1 MATSLVV
8 ARLVGPS
15 VLGTIAFGLAYVNM
29 FTIITDLGFGTAHIK
44 LVSEGRDIKVCNGTY
59 ATIKASL
66 IGIFV
71 LVFLGFYLFQKFVLH
86 SSFESETHE
95 TVIFI
100 YLVII
105 TLTQF
110 YNIYTATWAARM
122 EQAKQDIPSFLQT
135 LIYQILRIV
144 LAVLGYKA
152 IGLVLGNLAS
162 ILIIIPFYLYLG
174 RDLKFGKF
182 DKSLFKDYL
191 KIAAPTIVTT
201 TCGIL
206 IYSTDKVILQ
216 SFTNSEEL
224 GFYSAAFVLGSFI
237 KTIEG
242 STGMLLF
249 PLFSKYISERNYQS
263 INNNV
268 HKFERFSFS
277 FILPMAFT
285 IAIFSDLIIQLTYG
299 DKFTGS
305 VPIFS
310 IILLSFMFSLSYL
323 PYGNILFG
331 MGLYKLSARSW
342 LYNIIVFWVSSYF
355 LVSPDF
361 LNMKGIGMAIA
372 IVLTTVTMFIQM
384 LVLVRKHNKEIVILP
399 GKKILFFSLAYF
411 GLMFY
416 LHSIIPLET
425 LVLKLLASAAT
436 YFIFLGIGAAFKIIR
451 KEEFLMI
458 FDLLNISKMKSYIG
472 KEIMKKKK

>member
-1 MATSLVV
+1 MMTQKLVLSYSSKILIQIIQMATSLVV

-44 LVSEGRDIKVCNGTY
+44 LVSEGRDARVCNGTY

-71 LVFLGFYLFQKFVLH
+71 LVFIGFYLFQKFVLH
-86 SSFESETHE
+86 TSFESETHE

-100 YLVII
+100 YLIII

-135 LIYQILRIV
+135 LIYQVLRIV
-144 LAVLGYKA
+144 LAILGYKA

-162 ILIIIPFYLYLG
+162 VLIIIPLYLYLG

-182 DKSLFKDYL
+182 DKTLFKDYL
-191 KIAAPTIVTT
+191 KIAAPTMVTT

-249 PLFSKYISERNYQS
+249 PF
-263 INNNV
+263 
-268 HKFERFSFS
+268 
-277 FILPMAFT
+277 
-285 IAIFSDLIIQLTYG
+285 
-299 DKFTGS
+299 
-305 VPIFS
+305 
-310 IILLSFMFSLSYL
+310 
-323 PYGNILFG
+323 
-331 MGLYKLSARSW
+331 
-342 LYNIIVFWVSSYF
+342 
-355 LVSPDF
+355 
-361 LNMKGIGMAIA
+361 
-372 IVLTTVTMFIQM
+372 
-384 LVLVRKHNKEIVILP
+384 
-399 GKKILFFSLAYF
+399 
-411 GLMFY
+411 
-416 LHSIIPLET
+416 
-425 LVLKLLASAAT
+425 
-436 YFIFLGIGAAFKIIR
+436 FKIY
-451 KEEFLMI
+451 F
-458 FDLLNISKMKSYIG
+458 
-472 KEIMKKKK
+472 